1 MQERDQKRKIRQ
13 RRFVHIYANQFG
25 LTQKGFRMAATCVI
39 GLQWGDEA
47 KGKIVDFLTSQNEI
61 VVRYQGGANAGHTVV
76 FDGKKYKL
84 SLIPS
89 GVFRPEVK
97 SVIASGVVIDPESIL
112 GEIDR
117 LRESGVRIEKNLFIS
132 ERAHVIFPWH
142 KEEDRLMNDSGV
154 RSEAIGTTM
163 RGIGPCYRDKVGRS
177 TAIRMGD
184 LFRADF
190 GDKVRAICAR
200 KNRSLPG
207 LARNEEIR
215 ATIKPLDAEKIVA
228 DYLGYA
234 ERLRPFVGDV
244 VNYLLDAVDANKR
257 ILLEGA
263 QGSLLDVDYGTF
275 PYVTSSNSSGVGV
288 CAGSG
293 IPATYFKRV
302 VGIIKAY
309 TTRVGG
315 GPFPT
320 ELKDEIG
327 QRIRDNGN
335 EYGTVTR
342 RPRRCGWFDAV
353 AVRYTSRLGGATEL
367 AVMLLDVLSG
377 FDTIKICVAYEL
389 DGKRIETFPAD
400 VDDLAR
406 VTPIYE
412 TLPGWSEDVTGVRKY
427 DDLPENAKKYLE
439 RLSTVIGKPVK
450 FVSVGPSRDQTI
462 IL

>member
-1 MQERDQKRKIRQ
+1 
-13 RRFVHIYANQFG
+13 
-25 LTQKGFRMAATCVI
+25 MAATCVI

-47 KGKIVDFLTSQNEI
+47 KGKIVDYLTAENDI

-117 LRESGVRIEKNLFIS
+117 LRSAGVEIEKNLLIS
-132 ERAHVIFPWH
+132 ERAHAIFPWH
-142 KEEDRLMNDSGV
+142 KEEDRLMNDNGV

-177 TAIRMGD
+177 SAIRIGD
-184 LFRADF
+184 LYRSDF
-190 GDKVRAICAR
+190 PDKVRAICAL
-200 KNRSLPG
+200 KNRSLKG
-207 LARNEEIR
+207 LACNDEVA
-215 ATIKPLDAEKIVA
+215 ATVTELDAEKIVS

-234 ERLRPFVGDV
+234 ERLRPFVGDA
-244 VNYLLDAVDANKR
+244 VNYLLDAVDADKR

-275 PYVTSSNSSGVGV
+275 PYVTSSNSSGIGV

-293 IPATYFKRV
+293 VRATFFKRF
-302 VGIIKAY
+302 VGVIKAY

-320 ELKDEIG
+320 ELHDEIG
-327 QRIRDNGN
+327 QRIRDQGN
-335 EYGTVTR
+335 EYGTVTK

-353 AVRYTSRLGGATEL
+353 AVRYSSRLGGATEL
-367 AVMLLDVLSG
+367 SVMLLDVLSG
-377 FDTIKICVAYEL
+377 FDQIKLCVAYEL
-389 DGKRIETFPAD
+389 DGKRIEYFPSN

-412 TLPGWSEDVTGVRKY
+412 TMPGWAEDITGVKNY
-427 DDLPENAKKYLE
+427 TDLPENAKKYLD
-439 RLSTVIGKPVK
+439 RLSEVVGKPISI
-450 FVSVGPSRDQTI
+450 VSVGPSRDQTI
-462 IL
+462 FK

>member
-1 MQERDQKRKIRQ
+1 
-13 RRFVHIYANQFG
+13 
-25 LTQKGFRMAATCVI
+25 MAATCVI

-47 KGKIVDFLTSQNEI
+47 KGKIVDLLTAQNDV
-61 VVRYQGGANAGHTVV
+61 VVRYQGGSNAGHTVV

-89 GVFRPEVK
+89 GVFRSDVK
-97 SVIASGVVIDPESIL
+97 SVIASGVVIDPAAIL
-112 GEIDR
+112 QEIDT
-117 LRESGVRIEKNLFIS
+117 LRQSGVEIEKNLLIS

-142 KEEDRLMNDSGV
+142 REEDRLMNDTGV

-177 TAIRMGD
+177 TALRIGD
-184 LFRADF
+184 LYRADF
-190 GDKVRAICAR
+190 ADKVRAICAL
-200 KNRSLPG
+200 KNQSLPG
-207 LARNEEIR
+207 LARNEEVR
-215 ATIKPLDAEKIVA
+215 ATVKPLDAEQIVK

-234 ERLRPFVGDV
+234 ERLRPFVGDA
-244 VNYLLDAVDANKR
+244 VNYILDAVDADKK

-293 IPATYFKRV
+293 IRVTFFKRI
-302 VGIIKAY
+302 VGIVKAY

-320 ELKDEIG
+320 ELHDEIG
-327 QRIRDNGN
+327 QKIRDRGN
-335 EYGTVTR
+335 EYGTVTK

-367 AVMLLDVLSG
+367 SVMLLDVLSG
-377 FDTIKICVAYEL
+377 FDTINICVAYEL
-389 DGKRIETFPAD
+389 DGKRVEYFPSD

-406 VTPIYE
+406 VKPIYE
-412 TLPGWSEDVTGVRKY
+412 TLPGWSEDITGVRNY
-427 DDLPENAKKYLE
+427 EDLPENAKKYLD
-439 RLSTVIGKPVK
+439 RLSEVVGKPVAI
-450 FVSVGPSRDQTI
+450 VSVGPSRDQTI
-462 IL
+462 IK

>member
-1 MQERDQKRKIRQ
+1 
-13 RRFVHIYANQFG
+13 
-25 LTQKGFRMAATCVI
+25 MAATCVI

-47 KGKIVDFLTSQNEI
+47 KGKIVDLLTAQNDV
-61 VVRYQGGANAGHTVV
+61 VVRYQGGSNAGHTVV

-89 GVFRPEVK
+89 GVFRSDVK
-97 SVIASGVVIDPESIL
+97 SVIASGVVIDPAAIL
-112 GEIDR
+112 QEIDT
-117 LRESGVRIEKNLFIS
+117 LRQSGVEIEKNLLIS

-142 KEEDRLMNDSGV
+142 REEDRLMNDTGV

-177 TAIRMGD
+177 TALRIGD
-184 LFRADF
+184 LYRADF
-190 GDKVRAICAR
+190 ADKVRAICAL
-200 KNRSLPG
+200 KNQSLPG
-207 LARNEEIR
+207 LARNEEVR
-215 ATIKPLDAEKIVA
+215 ATVKPLDAEQIVK

-234 ERLRPFVGDV
+234 ERLRPFVGDA
-244 VNYLLDAVDANKR
+244 VNYILDAVDADKK

-293 IPATYFKRV
+293 IRATFFKRI
-302 VGIIKAY
+302 VGIVKAY

-320 ELKDEIG
+320 ELHDEIG
-327 QRIRDNGN
+327 QKIRDRGN
-335 EYGTVTR
+335 EYGTVTK

-367 AVMLLDVLSG
+367 SVMLLDVLSG
-377 FDTIKICVAYEL
+377 FDTINICVAYEL
-389 DGKRIETFPAD
+389 DGKRIEYFPSD

-406 VTPIYE
+406 VKPIYE
-412 TLPGWSEDVTGVRKY
+412 TLPGWSEDITGVRNY
-427 DDLPENAKKYLE
+427 EDLPENAKKYLD
-439 RLSTVIGKPVK
+439 RLSEVVGKPVAI
-450 FVSVGPSRDQTI
+450 VSVGPSRDQTI
-462 IL
+462 IK

>member
-1 MQERDQKRKIRQ
+1 MS
-13 RRFVHIYANQFG
+13 
-25 LTQKGFRMAATCVI
+25 ATCVI

-47 KGKIVDFLTSQNEI
+47 KGKIVDFLTSQHDV

-76 FDGKKYKL
+76 FDGKKFKL

-97 SVIASGVVIDPESIL
+97 SVVASGVVIDPELIL
-112 GEIDR
+112 NEIDR
-117 LRESGVRIEKNLFIS
+117 LRGGGVKIEENLFIS

-142 KEEDRLMNDSGV
+142 KEEDRLTNDSGV
-154 RSEAIGTTM
+154 RSEAIGTTL
-163 RGIGPCYRDKVGRS
+163 RGIGPCYRDKVGRA
-177 TAIRMGD
+177 TAIRVGD
-184 LFRADF
+184 MYRPDF
-190 GDKVRAICAR
+190 ADKVRTICSL
-200 KNRSLPG
+200 KNRYLPSI
-207 LARNEEIR
+207 ARDDETRE
-215 ATIKPLDAEKIVA
+215 TVKPIDAEKVVD

-244 VNYLLDAVDANKR
+244 VHYLLDAVDADKR

-275 PYVTSSNSSGVGV
+275 PYVTSSNSSGAGV
-288 CAGSG
+288 TSGSG
-293 IPATYFKRV
+293 IPATFFKRV
-302 VGIIKAY
+302 VGVAKAY

-320 ELKDEIG
+320 ELHDEIG
-327 QRIRDNGN
+327 QRIRDAGN

-353 AVRYTSRLGGATEL
+353 AVRYTCRLAGVTEL
-367 AVMLLDVLSG
+367 SVMLVDVLSG
-377 FDTIKICVAYEL
+377 FETLNLCVAYEL
-389 DGKRIETFPAD
+389 DGKRIDKFPAN

-406 VTPIYE
+406 LTPIYE
-412 TLPGWSEDVTGVRKY
+412 TLPGWSEDITGVKTY
-427 DDLPENAKKYLE
+427 DALPENAKKYLE
-439 RLSTVIGKPVK
+439 RLSEVVGRPIK

-462 IL
+462 VL